1 MRVPLLPRPNDD
13 ICNKIKGY
21 VTTQDRPIE
30 IKGRTNDPTQKHLVN
45 IE

>member
-13 ICNKIKGY
+13 ICNKIKGIY
-21 VTTQDRPIE
+21 VTTQDRPIV
-30 IKGRTNDPTQKHLVN
+30 GRTNDPTQKHLVN